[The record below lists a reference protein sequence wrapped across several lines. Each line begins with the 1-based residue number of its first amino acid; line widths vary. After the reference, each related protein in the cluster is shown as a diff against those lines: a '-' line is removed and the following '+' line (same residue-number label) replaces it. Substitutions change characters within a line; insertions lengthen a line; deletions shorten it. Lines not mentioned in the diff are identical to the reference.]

1 MKAKEKAEDMNREF
15 RKKKFLSGQ
24 RMINLIK
31 NERKAK
37 ENNEKLFHPLDSP
50 KSKGIV
56 F

>member
-1 MKAKEKAEDMNREF
+1 MYE
-15 RKKKFLSGQ
+15 

-37 ENNEKLFHPLDSP
+37 ENNDEKLFHPLDSP
-50 KSKGIV
+50 KSKGII